1 MKRRRAEIGIFAPL
15 QKFRKIRSR
24 KKKAKRRRRV
34 KPPSNKDSL
43 TPLPKDLKLKLVSF
57 LTRSETLR
65 LARCSR
71 FLTNELTS
79 EDVWR
84 AFIQRLSPS
93 LLTLPMRA
101 VNKWRD
107 KFKVFLQVPVRKND
121 DKVLQLHFILKVDG
135 VVHSATLSNPK
146 MDQDDEDDE
155 LMRFFSGQDFTTN
168 IPYDRVL
175 HGTLMLLLTYDGMTS
190 VLLPES
196 GILNNLDMLV
206 HDKLSLM
213 FLDQMCG
220 QLTVWVNIHF
230 KWSLSSLT
238 DSSDEDVEAEDG
250 SDDFL
255 GVKSVAFNV
264 SRDVDVFGEEI
275 ETLDMDT
282 LIAEQLKWY

>member
-15 QKFRKIRSR
+15 QMFRKIRSR

-34 KPPSNKDSL
+34 KPPSTKDSL

-57 LTRSETLR
+57 LTRTETLR

-71 FLTNELTS
+71 FLTYELTS

-213 FLDQMCG
+213 FLDQMLG

-255 GVKSVAFNV
+255 GVNSVAFNV

-282 LIAEQLKWY
+282 LIAERLKWY

>member
-255 GVKSVAFNV
+255 GVNSVAFNV